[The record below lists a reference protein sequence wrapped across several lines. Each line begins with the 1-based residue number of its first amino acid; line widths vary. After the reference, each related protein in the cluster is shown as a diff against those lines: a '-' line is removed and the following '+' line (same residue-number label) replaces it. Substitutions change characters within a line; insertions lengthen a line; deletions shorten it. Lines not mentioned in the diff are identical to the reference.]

1 VVELAGFGIV
11 GIQEMVVGWLS
22 WISSWSELGASA
34 VERAHV
40 TAIARGHRQTAP
52 NTPFG
57 PTSSK
62 LAGSN
67 LPLNALWATSAR
79 FVSDCFRLGSAT
91 LFECAVAW
99 RGGRTTRVE
108 TVNRSSGTVQA
119 PILLLVLES
128 VYNAL
133 QKIPTCAKAF
143 RYRADRDYLV
153 SDLESPTR
161 IRVERRSK

>member
-1 VVELAGFGIV
+1 
-11 GIQEMVVGWLS
+11 
-22 WISSWSELGASA
+22 
-34 VERAHV
+34 V

-79 FVSDCFRLGSAT
+79 FVSDCFWLGSAT
-91 LFECAVAW
+91 MFECAVAW

-108 TVNRSSGTVQA
+108 TVNQCEPQLWNCASSDSLAGSRVGGILVPTMHCRKYRPVPRPLDTVLTVTIWCPTWNHRLA
-119 PILLLVLES
+119 SES
-128 VYNAL
+128 SVAQNDPV
-133 QKIPTCAKAF
+133 Q
-143 RYRADRDYLV
+143 RAEMQFSLGW
-153 SDLESPTR
+153 
-161 IRVERRSK
+161 